1 MRTVLIAQAD
11 PPFANT
17 LADILSSGGY
27 HTITCPGPWPPALR
41 CIRCDVGYCPLTEQ
55 ADLMIYD
62 PDLLGYDAQGNPHR
76 LAIESAIEE
85 RGVPLLLAWP
95 GADEPASVA
104 EVLAKVS
111 TAVLAARDRAALLDQ
126 VRQLIG
132 APFAAPVL
140 TAA

>member
-11 PPFANT
+11 PRFANQ
-17 LADILSSGGY
+17 LADVLSTAGY

-76 LAIESAIEE
+76 LAAESAAAEA
-85 RGVPLLLAWP
+85 VPLLLAWP
-95 GADEPASVA
+95 GPDEPATLA
-104 EVLAKVS
+104 EVLARVP
-111 TAVLAARDRAALLDQ
+111 TAALAATDPADLIEQ

-140 TAA
+140 SAA